1 MNKKEPDRQLLNDLI
16 FYYEEKKRIS
26 AKHFKYVPSEKY
38 DKYFNEAALLCEEL
52 SLHPAQFVQYLY
64 DRMQDKKNF
73 FSPMHL
79 RGQGVR
85 SYVEGLGDIS
95 NTYETCVTNSTIS
108 YTDVWAQQLDLAMR
122 FIRRGEPVEEVLLD
136 SGLKFFAWFR
146 ILATPDRSPKIID
159 KYKKIAKK
167 ELTPGLKEFIFS
179 EKLDMD
185 RLL

>member
-1 MNKKEPDRQLLNDLI
+1 MNGKEPNPQLIEDLI

-26 AKHFKYVPSEKY
+26 TKHFKYIASQKY
-38 DKYFNEAALLCEEL
+38 DQYFAEAALLCEEL
-52 SLHPAQFVQYLY
+52 SLHPAQYVQYMY

-79 RGQGVR
+79 RGQGAR
-85 SYVEGLGDIS
+85 QYIEGLSDTS
-95 NTYETCVTNSTIS
+95 ATYDVSITNATIS
-108 YTDVWAQQLDLAMR
+108 YADVWAQQLDLAMR
-122 FIRRGEPVEEVLLD
+122 FIRRGEGVEEVLLD

-167 ELTPGLKEFIFS
+167 ELTPGLREFILN
-179 EKLDMD
+179 EKLDID
-185 RLL
+185 RIL

>member
-1 MNKKEPDRQLLNDLI
+1 MSSKEADPQLVNDLL

-26 AKHFKYVPSEKY
+26 TKHFKYTPSEKY
-38 DKYFNEAALLCEEL
+38 DQYFKEAALLCEEL
-52 SLHPAQFVQYLY
+52 SLHPAQFVQYMY
-64 DRMQDKKNF
+64 DRMHDKKNF

-85 SYVEGLGDIS
+85 QYSEDMSENSGSYEV
-95 NTYETCVTNSTIS
+95 CVTNATIE
-108 YTDVWAQQLDLAMR
+108 YADVWAQQLDLAMR

-167 ELTPGLKEFIFS
+167 ELTPGLKAFILS
-179 EKLDMD
+179 EKLDID
-185 RLL
+185 RLS